1 MQALEAM
8 LRMWGINPE
17 SQRWQEMMRDFKRG
31 ESVFNQVCY
40 LCFYTAHSSTVT
52 NS

>member
-1 MQALEAM
+1 MQAWEAM

-31 ESVFNQVCY
+31 ESVFNQVCC
-40 LCFYTAHSSTVT
+40 LCFWVWPYIV
-52 NS
+52 